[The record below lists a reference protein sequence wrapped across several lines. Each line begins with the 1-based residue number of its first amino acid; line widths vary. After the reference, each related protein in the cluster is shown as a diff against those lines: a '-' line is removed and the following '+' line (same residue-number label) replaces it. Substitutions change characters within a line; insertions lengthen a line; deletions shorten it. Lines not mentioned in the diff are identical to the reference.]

1 LTRSAQDGQ
10 ITKQEL
16 AAANQEENLDGP
28 TRAALTFAQQLTI
41 DHHEV
46 TKEHYDD
53 LKRHFTPAQIVE
65 LGLFC
70 AIQIGGVRFLQTVD
84 VSREDLEAVERQ
96 A

>member
-1 LTRSAQDGQ
+1 M
-10 ITKQEL
+10 
-16 AAANQEENLDGP
+16 
-28 TRAALTFAQQLTI
+28 
-41 DHHEV
+41 

-70 AIQIGGVRFLQTVD
+70 AIQIGGVKFLQTVD

-96 A
+96 AQANSVP